1 MTGAENSDD
10 RSARAARRAGQTQA
24 ATDSAAI
31 ASQVGQATGQLGS
44 HLADPAVAHT
54 VEEIEQITRGFS
66 EAADGMAR
74 GLGGITE
81 WLRATG
87 HPVPLSG
94 HSSVVADRVLHA
106 GRELTRLAE
115 ALARAERDDQAG

>member
-1 MTGAENSDD
+1 MSGAEDSED
-10 RSARAARRAGQTQA
+10 RSARSARQAGSPAAS
-24 ATDSAAI
+24 DSAAV
-31 ASQVGQATGQLGS
+31 ASQVGEATSQLGA

-54 VEEIEQITRGFS
+54 VEEIEQVARGFS
-66 EAADGMAR
+66 EAVDGMAQ

-87 HPVPLSG
+87 YSIPLSG
-94 HSSVVADRVLHA
+94 HSSVVADRLVHA

-115 ALARAERDDQAG
+115 AIAQSEQDDRAS